1 MTGAFLRAAMA
12 ASLALASLPA
22 AQHAWAEPTQL
33 KSGQIRLNGNLELPA
48 GKKVAD
54 GVALILHG
62 TLSHD
67 KQETIAALQENLKK
81 RGLGSLAITL
91 SLGVDNR
98 EGPRACGLLHDYAL
112 AGIQREIA
120 AWMAWL
126 RATGAQSI
134 DLIGFSRGGAQ
145 IAALAPKLSRVGHI
159 VMLAPAF
166 ATAPEQAA
174 AYQRAFGHPLAEPLE
189 QAKKSPLQKFT
200 TDFLQCKDA
209 PVLGATFLDA
219 YQELLPQLA
228 AETTHP
234 TLIVV
239 AGKDEVVPDL
249 AKKLPSQVQKVT
261 IDGSGHFFPDL
272 YGEEAADAIAKF
284 LKNE

>member
-1 MTGAFLRAAMA
+1 MTGAFLKAVVAAGAMLVA
-12 ASLALASLPA
+12 LPA
-22 AQHAWAEPTQL
+22 AAEPTQL
-33 KSGQIRLNGNLELPA
+33 KSGQTRLNGNLELPA
-48 GKKVAD
+48 GKKIAD

-62 TLSHD
+62 TMSHD

-81 RGLGSLAITL
+81 RGIGSLAITL

-112 AGIQREIA
+112 AGVQREVA

-126 RATGAQSI
+126 RAEGARSI

-145 IAALAPKLSRVGHI
+145 IAAIAPKLQRVGHVVLI
-159 VMLAPAF
+159 APAF
-166 ATAPEQAA
+166 ATMAEQAK
-174 AYQRAFGHPLAEPLE
+174 AYQGAFGHPLAEQL
-189 QAKKSPLQKFT
+189 AAARKSPLQKFT
-200 TDFLQCKDA
+200 ADFLLCKDA

-219 YQELLPQLA
+219 YQEMLPQLA

-234 TLIVV
+234 TLVVV
-239 AGKDEVVPDL
+239 AGKDDVVPDL
-249 AKKLPSQVQKVT
+249 AEKLPSQVQKVV

-272 YGEEAADAIAKF
+272 YGEDAADAIAKF